1 MATGCPL
8 STTRRWPTT
17 SSKNT
22 VSNIFPV
29 KTTLYQTRENLGSFD
44 YRWDR
49 RSVRHSLPRCLQEG
63 WDPRHQGWTC
73 WSHQHGNEY
82 EDNGDDDND
91 IVNDEER
98 KGGNDENRDNDETQW
113 TMAII

>member
-1 MATGCPL
+1 MYLVIFCYWVGPVPYLELFGAGPAE
-8 STTRRWPTT
+8 
-17 SSKNT
+17 KN
-22 VSNIFPV
+22 
-29 KTTLYQTRENLGSFD
+29 TLYQTGENLGSFD

-82 EDNGDDDND
+82 EDNDDDDND